1 MGYEGS
7 GCKNLTWS
15 KLTEPDITERKLYC
29 VQFFFSSFLL
39 KKKKK
44 KKSLWQLQREG
55 WEGQE
60 GKWETGQ
67 PAAVVWV
74 RVDGSGLVVAHGL
87 DLW

>member
-1 MGYEGS
+1 MQES
-7 GCKNLTWS
+7 DLVKTHRTRHHREETL
-15 KLTEPDITERKLYC
+15 LRAI
-29 VQFFFSSFLL
+29 FFFKFSI
-39 KKKKK
+39 KKKQNKR
-44 KKSLWQLQREG
+44 SLWQLQREG